1 MIIGSR
7 GSKLALA
14 QTNWVKER
22 ILGRFPDAGVDVKV
36 IRVSADADAEG
47 SIRAGTARGVF
58 VREIDEAL
66 LAGAIDLAVHS
77 CKDVPS
83 RVPEG
88 LEIRIIP
95 EREDA
100 RDALVTSGRGGT
112 LEGLRPGGLVGTGS
126 VRRQAQLLRLRPDL
140 RVAEIR
146 GNVDT
151 RLRKLDEGDYDAIV
165 LACAGLRRLGLA
177 GRIGSIFSLDQML
190 PAPGQGALAI
200 ATRSGDQRALE
211 MLAALHDPASGQAV
225 AAERAVLRRL
235 GGGCN
240 SPIAVHAAL
249 ADGIVRIEGLV
260 SSPDGKRAVRDAVA
274 RPAEEAEEAGVA
286 LAETLLARG
295 GSEIL
300 AALR

>member
-1 MIIGSR
+1 LIIGSR

-22 ILGRFPDAGVDVKV
+22 ILDRFPDAGVDVKV

-83 RVPEG
+83 RIPEG

-100 RDALVTSGRGGT
+100 RDALITPAGGT
-112 LEGLRPGGLVGTGS
+112 LEGLPAGALVGTGS
-126 VRRQAQLLRLRPDL
+126 VRRQAQVLRLRPDL

-151 RLRKLDEGDYDAIV
+151 RLRKLDQGDYGAIV

-200 ATRSGDQRALE
+200 ATRAGDQRALE
-211 MLAALHDPASGQAV
+211 MLATLHDPASGQAV

-260 SSPDGKRAVRDAVA
+260 SSPDGRRAVRDAVA

-286 LAETLLARG
+286 LAETLLASG